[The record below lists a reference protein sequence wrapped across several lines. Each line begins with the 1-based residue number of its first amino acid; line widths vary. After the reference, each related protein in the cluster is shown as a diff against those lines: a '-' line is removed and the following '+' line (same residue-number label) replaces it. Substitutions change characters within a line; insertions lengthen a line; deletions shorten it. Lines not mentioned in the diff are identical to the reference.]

1 MSETWKEQPL
11 DAVIASDLKRSVDT
25 ARIIAAPHQ
34 LEVLTTP
41 LLRERDW
48 GDFTGRY
55 IPDLKNEVWPDNVET
70 LENLLSRA
78 DEFLTFVRQTFP
90 EKKVLAVGHGIINKA
105 VQAVYYQKSMSDIQR
120 MSNAE
125 VRILEL

>member
-1 MSETWKEQPL
+1 
-11 DAVIASDLKRSVDT
+11 
-25 ARIIAAPHQ
+25 
-34 LEVLTTP
+34 
-41 LLRERDW
+41 
-48 GDFTGRY
+48 
-55 IPDLKNEVWPDNVET
+55 VET

-125 VRILEL
+125 VRILKL